1 VLSRLV
7 GRPFIYHDRILLTHG
22 VVERAVRFQASVILA
37 ITEAVAAKWNDHAR
51 QKTRVFLDG
60 TDVDRNRPMGD
71 RSLRGRVGIDAESV
85 AVLAVS
91 RIAREKRIDDL
102 IEALEPLR
110 AKVVL
115 LVAGQP
121 YQPEDELYA
130 SELERLASARGVRC
144 EFLGFVE
151 DMRPVYEA
159 SDIFALPSLA
169 EPFGQV
175 VIEAMAMEKAI
186 IAARSAGPMEI
197 LDDDRTGVFFQ
208 PGDVADLS
216 SKLARLVGDIPLRAR
231 LGQAARTEV
240 EKRFAISR
248 VVVAFER
255 LLESLAYQERTN
267 ATAE

>member
-1 VLSRLV
+1 
-7 GRPFIYHDRILLTHG
+7 
-22 VVERAVRFQASVILA
+22 
-37 ITEAVAAKWNDHAR
+37 
-51 QKTRVFLDG
+51 
-60 TDVDRNRPMGD
+60 
-71 RSLRGRVGIDAESV
+71 
-85 AVLAVS
+85 
-91 RIAREKRIDDL
+91 
-102 IEALEPLR
+102 
-110 AKVVL
+110 
-115 LVAGQP
+115 
-121 YQPEDELYA
+121 
-130 SELERLASARGVRC
+130 
-144 EFLGFVE
+144 LGFVE